1 MGAQFTGQDS
11 AADFVRLKHLLAH
24 MGSSVPTLYKQY
36 AEVAGPGGV
45 RFLDFGVDP
54 DFSHCVDGLVLVDVE
69 MLKPHKRERYMP
81 QRAAMAADGPSVA
94 ETVLAPGA

>member
-1 MGAQFTGQDS
+1 M
-11 AADFVRLKHLLAH
+11 
-24 MGSSVPTLYKQY
+24 
-36 AEVAGPGGV
+36 